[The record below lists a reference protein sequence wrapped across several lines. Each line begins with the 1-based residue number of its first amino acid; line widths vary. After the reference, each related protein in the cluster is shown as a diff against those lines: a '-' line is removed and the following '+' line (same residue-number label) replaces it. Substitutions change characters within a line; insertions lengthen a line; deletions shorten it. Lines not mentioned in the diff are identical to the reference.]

1 MPYMDSQQPNF
12 FDQSD
17 ENDNLQPGEYRAAAE
32 NSPSSEEEI
41 LNAPPTSGATWP
53 DSVVSSQLDN
63 LPYQNSFGQYLKA
76 LRLQK
81 NLSIESIAEETKI
94 RSDYLVA
101 LEAEDFDS
109 LPQPVY
115 ILGYVRKLCSLY
127 QVDAQRANEI
137 TSGLR
142 SQLEYEIPEDI
153 SKSVVDHEVSEENE
167 RRIRQ
172 LILIMVTAAALVVL
186 VFIIGGVLL
195 LVGLRKSP
203 NPADHSTA
211 FDESRLIELQGTPK
225 LNITVLK

>member
-1 MPYMDSQQPNF
+1 MDSQQPNF

-17 ENDNLQPGEYRAAAE
+17 ENDNLQPGEYQAAAE

-41 LNAPPTSGATWP
+41 LNVPPTSGATRP

-203 NPADHSTA
+203 NPANHSTA

>member
-1 MPYMDSQQPNF
+1 MDSQQPNF

-32 NSPSSEEEI
+32 NSPTSKEVI
-41 LNAPPTSGATWP
+41 LNAPPTSGATRP

-203 NPADHSTA
+203 NPANHSTA